1 MLQMYSTSSMVS
13 NGLKKSTQNVC
24 LIWLLCLCMIF
35 FDSHLRYVNYKCL
48 HFQSKNM
55 DHFSETSCQILPLN
69 SRGKRP
75 KWVKWRHQFQVLR
88 VNHFHQ
94 VSWFSKFTCHVNPQ
108 FERKLKFWPPCLFL
122 FLISKLA
129 WCFCFKLNYVQRVLT
144 LRKGQ
149 YLDILQNV
157 SRS

>member
-1 MLQMYSTSSMVS
+1 MLWLFPLFNKCYKCTQHRVFMVS

-48 HFQSKNM
+48 HFQSKNT

-94 VSWFSKFTCHVNPQ
+94 VSWFWKFTCHVK
-108 FERKLKFWPPCLFL
+108 FERKLKFWPHCLLLEACVMFL
-122 FLISKLA
+122 L
-129 WCFCFKLNYVQRVLT
+129 
-144 LRKGQ
+144 
-149 YLDILQNV
+149 
-157 SRS
+157 